1 MPTAKQTATHV
12 NGALKNVWSAVSS
25 FFTLIAQKLGAG
37 FTGAKN
43 VLGTG
48 FLKAKDVFVAL
59 PKETKLFGALGS
71 CSIRYCNSCCTCR
84 CCFSKKDDKAA
95 SLASTAAT
103 DKPAETTAPAEDV
116 AKVAV
121 KTEEAPA

>member
-1 MPTAKQTATHV
+1 MF
-12 NGALKNVWSAVSS
+12 GAVSS

-59 PKETKLFGALGS
+59 SKRNETLWRTPQLQ
-71 CSIRYCNSCCTCR
+71 YP
-84 CCFSKKDDKAA
+84 
-95 SLASTAAT
+95 LL
-103 DKPAETTAPAEDV
+103 
-116 AKVAV
+116 
-121 KTEEAPA
+121 